1 MGGLL
6 PLGFAAPLALAGLLL
21 LPVIWWLLRLLPP
34 SPRRVAFPPAR
45 LLEDIGKREETP
57 DTSPLWL
64 TILRLLL
71 ATALI
76 LALAGP
82 QWRPG
87 ADAPSGEG
95 PLWILLDNGWAASA
109 DWETRRGAAERLV
122 ASAAEQ
128 GRPVLLAATAEGP
141 DQPLVAQD
149 ARSVVERL
157 RAMEPRPWPT
167 SRGELTIALR
177 KATNIRP
184 PGALVWFSDDVA
196 QPTSA
201 RFVED
206 LRSIAGQADLVVY
219 RGLGHPPVLA
229 GARNDPE
236 ALTASVIPSTAAPAD
251 AQAPRVRAFDEKGLL
266 LGETVATAGATEGLL
281 DMRLELPVEL
291 RNDVAR
297 LEIDGA
303 RSAAAVQLLDD
314 RWQRRTVGLVS
325 GASSDQAQP
334 LLSPLYYLERAL
346 SPFAELRHAREADV
360 ADAVEALISQGVSV
374 LVMADVGRL
383 SEPAGEALRRWIEQG
398 GVLVRF
404 AGPRLAGGS
413 DDLVP
418 TRLRSGDRALGGAL
432 SWEEPQPLAGFAE
445 GSPFASLPV
454 PSDVTVSRQ
463 VLAEPGPD
471 LTDRSWALLADGTPL
486 VTASTLG
493 RGTLIL
499 FHVTADASWSNLPLS
514 GTFVEMLR
522 RITALSATQAP
533 DARASGQDAS
543 AAAPSSAGTKEAAV
557 QLPPVRVLDGT
568 GRLGPP
574 PASAVPLP
582 ARGEVTATRRNPP
595 GLYGASDAFRALNL
609 FPRATA
615 IEPLDLSPL
624 EGARVA
630 DYPRET
636 TVDLRP
642 PLFMIALLLLFADAI
657 AMIVMRGD
665 RRGLRPKGG
674 IPGLGAIALALA
686 VSLVLQGPRDA
697 RAQEDSSDLTALEAT
712 LDTRLAYVLTGDS
725 TLDETSRMGLFGLSR
740 YLASRTA
747 LEPEAPMG
755 VDPARD
761 ELAFYPLLYWPV
773 RAETPIPGPEALSAI
788 DTYMRNGGTILFD
801 TGDQLAA
808 GLSGLGTSPA
818 VLRLR
823 RILETLDIPPLEPVP
838 VDHVLTKAFYILD
851 SFPGRYAGGPLWVEA
866 SEPGTQDDPA
876 RRPVRGGDG
885 ISPILISGNDFAGAW
900 AVDGSG
906 SYAFQTVP
914 ADPLQREYAFRSGV
928 NIVMYVLTGNYKA
941 DQVHIPA
948 LLERLGQ

>member
-1 MGGLL
+1 MSGLL
-6 PLGFAAPLALAGLLL
+6 PLGFAAPLALVGLLL

-34 SPRRVAFPPAR
+34 SPRRIAFPPAR
-45 LLEDIGKREETP
+45 LLEGIEKRDETP

-71 ATALI
+71 AAALI

-87 ADAPSGEG
+87 TDAPAGTG
-95 PLWILLDNGWAASA
+95 PLWIVLDNGWAASA
-109 DWETRRGAAERLV
+109 DWESRRGAAERLV
-122 ASAAEQ
+122 ASAAEE

-141 DQPLVAQD
+141 DQPLVPQD
-149 ARSVVERL
+149 AGSVLERL

-167 SRGELTIALR
+167 TRGELTIGLR
-177 KATNIRP
+177 KAASEQA
-184 PGALVWFSDDVA
+184 PGALVWYSDDVA
-196 QPTSA
+196 RPTSA

-206 LRSIAGQADLVVY
+206 LRSIAGTADVTVY
-219 RGLGHPPVLA
+219 TGLGHPPVLA

-236 ALTASVIPSTAAPAD
+236 ALTASVILSPDTARDAAP
-251 AQAPRVRAFDEKGLL
+251 PGVRAYDEKGLV
-266 LGETVATAGATEGLL
+266 LGETLATAGETDGVL

-325 GASSDQAQP
+325 GASADQAQP

-360 ADAVEALISQGVSV
+360 ADAVTELIAQGVSV

-383 SEPAGEALRRWIEQG
+383 SEPGEAALRRWIEQG

-432 SWEEPQPLAGFAE
+432 SWEEPQPLASFAE

-454 PSDVTVSRQ
+454 PSDVSVSRQ

-471 LTDRSWALLADGTPL
+471 LTDKSWALLADGTPL
-486 VTASTLG
+486 VTANTLG

-522 RITALSATQAP
+522 RITALSATVAP
-533 DARASGQDAS
+533 DAEASGPATTSPAS
-543 AAAPSSAGTKEAAV
+543 GANEAAV
-557 QLPPVRVLDGT
+557 QLPPVRVLDGS

-582 ARGEVTATRRNPP
+582 ASGEVSATRRNPP

-609 FPRATA
+609 FPQATA
-615 IEPLDLSPL
+615 IAPLDLSTL
-624 EGARVA
+624 EEARIA

-636 TVDLRP
+636 SIDLRP
-642 PLFMIALLLLFADAI
+642 PLFVLALLLLFADAI
-657 AMIVMRGD
+657 AMLVMRGE
-665 RRGLRPKGG
+665 RRGLRLKRGM
-674 IPGLGAIALALA
+674 PGFGALVIALALTLA
-686 VSLVLQGPRDA
+686 LTGARQA
-697 RAQEDSSDLTALEAT
+697 RAQESSADITALEAT
-712 LDTRLAYVLTGDS
+712 LDTRLAYVLTGD
-725 TLDETSRMGLFGLSR
+725 TALDETSRMGLFGLSR

-773 RAETPIPGPEALSAI
+773 RAETPIPGPDALSAI

-801 TGDQLAA
+801 TGDQLSA
-808 GLSGLGTSPA
+808 GLTGLGTSPA

-866 SEPGTQDDPA
+866 SEAGTQNDPV

-885 ISPILISGNDFAGAW
+885 ISPILITGNDFAGAW
-900 AVDGSG
+900 AVDGTG

-914 ADPLQREYAFRSGV
+914 ADPLQREYAFRAGV

>member
-1 MGGLL
+1 MSSLL
-6 PLGFAAPLALAGLLL
+6 PLGFAAPLALVGLLL

-34 SPRRVAFPPAR
+34 SPRRIAFPPAR
-45 LLEDIGKREETP
+45 LLEGIEKRDETP

-71 ATALI
+71 AAALI

-87 ADAPSGEG
+87 TDTPAGDG
-95 PLWILLDNGWAASA
+95 PLWIVLDNGWAASA

-122 ASAAEQ
+122 ASAAEE

-141 DQPLVAQD
+141 DQPLVTQD
-149 ARSVVERL
+149 ARSVLERL

-167 SRGELTIALR
+167 TRGELTIALR
-177 KATNIRP
+177 KAATTRA
-184 PGALVWFSDDVA
+184 PGAIVWYSDGVA
-196 QPTSA
+196 RATSA

-206 LRSIAGQADLVVY
+206 LRAIAGTADLTVY
-219 RGLGHPPVLA
+219 TGLDHPPVLA

-236 ALTASVIPSTAAPAD
+236 ALTASIIPAPGTPGDAALPS
-251 AQAPRVRAFDEKGLL
+251 VRAYDEKGLV
-266 LGETVATAGATEGLL
+266 LGETQATAGEREGLL
-281 DMRLELPVEL
+281 DMQLELPVEL

-325 GASSDQAQP
+325 GASADQAQP

-360 ADAVEALISQGVSV
+360 ADAATALIAQGVSV

-383 SEPAGEALRRWIEQG
+383 SEPAEAALRRWIEQG

-432 SWEEPQPLAGFAE
+432 SWEEPQPLASFAE
-445 GSPFASLPV
+445 GSPFATLPV

-499 FHVTADASWSNLPLS
+499 FHVTADAGWSNLPLS

-522 RITALSATQAP
+522 RITALSATVAP
-533 DARASGQDAS
+533 DAGASGRDA
-543 AAAPSSAGTKEAAV
+543 AGTTAVAGANEAAV
-557 QLPPVRVLDGT
+557 QLPPVRVLDGS

-582 ARGEVTATRRNPP
+582 ASGDIAASRRNPP

-609 FPRATA
+609 FPQATT
-615 IEPLDLSPL
+615 IEALDLSPL
-624 EGARVA
+624 EGARIA

-636 TVDLRP
+636 SVDLRP
-642 PLFMIALLLLFADAI
+642 PLFVLALLLLFADAV
-657 AMIVMRGD
+657 AMLVMRGE
-665 RRGLRPKGG
+665 RRGLRPGRG
-674 IPGLGAIALALA
+674 MPGFGAVVMAIALALTLSA
-686 VSLVLQGPRDA
+686 PREA
-697 RAQEDSSDLTALEAT
+697 NAQESSADITALEAT
-712 LDTRLAYVLTGDS
+712 LDTRLAYVLTGDQA
-725 TLDETSRMGLFGLSR
+725 LDETSRMGLFGLSR

-801 TGDQLAA
+801 TGDQLAT
-808 GLSGLGTSPA
+808 GLTGLGTSPA

-866 SEPGTQDDPA
+866 SEPGTQDDPV

-885 ISPILISGNDFAGAW
+885 ISPILITGNDLAGAW
-900 AVDGSG
+900 AVDDAGG
-906 SYAFQTVP
+906 YAFQTVP

>member
-6 PLGFAAPLALAGLLL
+6 PLGFASPLALAGLLL

-177 KATNIRP
+177 KAANIRP

-418 TRLRSGDRALGGAL
+418 TGCA
-432 SWEEPQPLAGFAE
+432 
-445 GSPFASLPV
+445 
-454 PSDVTVSRQ
+454 
-463 VLAEPGPD
+463 
-471 LTDRSWALLADGTPL
+471 
-486 VTASTLG
+486 
-493 RGTLIL
+493 
-499 FHVTADASWSNLPLS
+499 
-514 GTFVEMLR
+514 
-522 RITALSATQAP
+522 
-533 DARASGQDAS
+533 
-543 AAAPSSAGTKEAAV
+543 
-557 QLPPVRVLDGT
+557 
-568 GRLGPP
+568 
-574 PASAVPLP
+574 
-582 ARGEVTATRRNPP
+582 
-595 GLYGASDAFRALNL
+595 
-609 FPRATA
+609 RATA
-615 IEPLDLSPL
+615 LWAARCPGRNRSRLQASPRARPSRACRPL
-624 EGARVA
+624 R
-630 DYPRET
+630 R
-636 TVDLRP
+636 
-642 PLFMIALLLLFADAI
+642 
-657 AMIVMRGD
+657 D
-665 RRGLRPKGG
+665 R
-674 IPGLGAIALALA
+674 
-686 VSLVLQGPRDA
+686 
-697 RAQEDSSDLTALEAT
+697 
-712 LDTRLAYVLTGDS
+712 
-725 TLDETSRMGLFGLSR
+725 
-740 YLASRTA
+740 
-747 LEPEAPMG
+747 
-755 VDPARD
+755 
-761 ELAFYPLLYWPV
+761 
-773 RAETPIPGPEALSAI
+773 
-788 DTYMRNGGTILFD
+788 
-801 TGDQLAA
+801 LAA
-808 GLSGLGTSPA
+808 G
-818 VLRLR
+818 
-823 RILETLDIPPLEPVP
+823 
-838 VDHVLTKAFYILD
+838 
-851 SFPGRYAGGPLWVEA
+851 AGGTGPRPDRQEL
-866 SEPGTQDDPA
+866 GPA
-876 RRPVRGGDG
+876 CRRHA
-885 ISPILISGNDFAGAW
+885 AGHGQHTRAW
-900 AVDGSG
+900 N
-906 SYAFQTVP
+906 
-914 ADPLQREYAFRSGV
+914 ADPLSCHRGRKLVEPSAVRHLRGDAAPDHRP
-928 NIVMYVLTGNYKA
+928 LRDTGS
-941 DQVHIPA
+941 
-948 LLERLGQ
+948 